1 MKFMRRKLQGDLF
14 DGFEQ
19 REECK
24 IGEAP
29 ISEIYVRIPWG
40 TMRDLEAIFL
50 TSKERR
56 RRKRRVQRGQQG
68 TT

>member
-1 MKFMRRKLQGDLF
+1 MKFVRRRLQGDLF

-19 REECK
+19 KEECK

-29 ISEIYVRIPWG
+29 ISEIYVRIPWD

-56 RRKRRVQRGQQG
+56 RRKRRVQ
-68 TT
+68 

>member
-1 MKFMRRKLQGDLF
+1 MKFMRRTLQGDLF

-29 ISEIYVRIPWG
+29 ISEIYVRIPWD
-40 TMRDLEAIFL
+40 TMRDLEAIVL

-56 RRKRRVQRGQQG
+56 RRKRRVQ
-68 TT
+68 

>member
-1 MKFMRRKLQGDLF
+1 MKLVRRRPQGDLF
-14 DGFEQ
+14 NGFEQ
-19 REECK
+19 KEECK

-29 ISEIYVRIPWG
+29 ISEIYVRIPWD

-56 RRKRRVQRGQQG
+56 RRKRRVQ
-68 TT
+68 

>member
-1 MKFMRRKLQGDLF
+1 MQFVRRKPRGDLF

-19 REECK
+19 KEECR
-24 IGEAP
+24 IGEVP
-29 ISEIYVRIPWG
+29 ISEIYVRISSD

-56 RRKRRVQRGQQG
+56 RRKRRVQ
-68 TT
+68 